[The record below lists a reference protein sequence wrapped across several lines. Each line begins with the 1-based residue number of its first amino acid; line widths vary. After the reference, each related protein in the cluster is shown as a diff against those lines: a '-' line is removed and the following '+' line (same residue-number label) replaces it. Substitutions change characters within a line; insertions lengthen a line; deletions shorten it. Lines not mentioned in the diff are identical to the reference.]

1 VILRAVPRQEVNRKL
16 LHGLIIILPL
26 SVFYGPYLFG
36 LERDSL
42 AFIAFLL
49 FLVSSLVELLRLG
62 NHSFGKWF
70 YSAFG
75 SMLRDEE
82 RKSLT
87 GATYVAGA
95 TFLCAWLSTISEEFA
110 ACACLSLTL
119 FILGDAAAALIGKSI
134 GSIFI
139 GKKTVEGAIGC
150 FVLCIFLA
158 YWAFPMLPLFLLT
171 WGGEISFFQAFIVGL
186 SIALLELFPAK
197 LGRFKLNDNLYV
209 PVVVTYISVMIR

>member
-16 LHGLIIILPL
+16 LHGLVIILPL

-171 WGGEISFFQAFIVGL
+171 WGGEISFFQASIVGL

>member
-1 VILRAVPRQEVNRKL
+1 MILRAVPRQEVNRKL
-16 LHGLIIILPL
+16 LHGLVIILPL
-26 SVFYGPYLFG
+26 SVFYGPYLLG

-49 FLVSSLVELLRLG
+49 FVVSSLVELLRLG

-95 TFLCAWLSTISEEFA
+95 TFLCAWMSTISEEFA

-119 FILGDAAAALIGKSI
+119 FIFGGRR
-134 GSIFI
+134 GS
-139 GKKTVEGAIGC
+139 
-150 FVLCIFLA
+150 
-158 YWAFPMLPLFLLT
+158 
-171 WGGEISFFQAFIVGL
+171 
-186 SIALLELFPAK
+186 
-197 LGRFKLNDNLYV
+197 DNWQ
-209 PVVVTYISVMIR
+209 IHW

>member
-1 VILRAVPRQEVNRKL
+1 VILRAVPRQGVNRKL
-16 LHGLIIILPL
+16 LHGLVIILPL
-26 SVFYGPYLFG
+26 SVFYGPYLLG

-42 AFIAFLL
+42 AFITFLL
-49 FLVSSLVELLRLG
+49 FVVSSLVELLRLG

-95 TFLCAWLSTISEEFA
+95 TFLCAWMSTISEEFA

-134 GSIFI
+134 GRIFI
-139 GKKTVEGAIGC
+139 GKKTMEGAIGC
-150 FVLCIFLA
+150 FILCILLA
-158 YWAFPMLPLFLLT
+158 YWAFPMLPLFLLK
-171 WGGEISFFQAFIVGL
+171 WGGEISFFQASIVGL

-209 PVVVTYISVMIR
+209 PVVVTYISVIIR

>member
-16 LHGLIIILPL
+16 LHGLVIILPL

>member
-1 VILRAVPRQEVNRKL
+1 MILRAVPRQEVNRKL
-16 LHGLIIILPL
+16 LHGLVIILPL
-26 SVFYGPYLFG
+26 SVFYGPYLLG

-150 FVLCIFLA
+150 FVLCILLA

-171 WGGEISFFQAFIVGL
+171 WGGEISFFQASIVGL